1 MPDPIEQVADTSAGA
16 PMTGSTRVLRAGW
29 LKPSLVADLDRR
41 YGALP
46 LPEDDTWADFARRH
60 GEQVEAV
67 VCSGRAGVT
76 MEQMRALPRLRAVIN
91 HGVGFDRVDVGFAR
105 RTGIQVA
112 NTPDVLTDCV
122 ADTAVGL
129 VLDVMRGL
137 SAADR
142 FVRAGRWP
150 AERNFPL
157 MRRVT
162 GRKVGILGLG
172 RIGLA
177 VARRLDG
184 FGAAVSYHGRRQRD
198 DVAYA
203 YAPTPVDLARDSDVL
218 VVTAAGGPQTER
230 LVGRAV
236 LEALGPRG
244 FLVNVA
250 RGSVVDEDVLV
261 SMLVSGD
268 LGGAGLDVFSH
279 EPEVPARLLE
289 LDNVVLLPHLA
300 SGTEETREAIAQL
313 VLQNLDSYFSTG
325 TVLTPV

>member
-1 MPDPIEQVADTSAGA
+1 MTDQIARADGRRISDP
-16 PMTGSTRVLRAGW
+16 PRVLRTGW
-29 LKPSLVADLDRR
+29 LKPSLAAELDRR

-46 LPEDDTWADFARRH
+46 LPEDDSWPDFARRH

-67 VCSGRAGVT
+67 VCSGRTGVT
-76 MEQMRALPRLRAVIN
+76 AEQMRALPRLRAVIN
-91 HGVGFDRVDVGFAR
+91 HGVGFDRVDAGFAR

-129 VLDVMRGL
+129 VIDVMRGL

-150 AERNFPL
+150 VERNFPL
-157 MRRVT
+157 TRRVT
-162 GRKVGILGLG
+162 GCRVGILGLG

-184 FGAAVSYHGRRQRD
+184 FGVAVRYHSRARRD

-218 VVTAAGGPQTER
+218 VVTAAGGPQTQR
-230 LVGRAV
+230 LVGRTV

-250 RGSVVDEDVLV
+250 RGSVVDEDVMV
-261 SMLVSGD
+261 AMLASGG
-268 LGGAGLDVFSH
+268 LGGAGLDVFSQ
-279 EPEVPARLLE
+279 EPEVPPRLLD

-313 VLQNLDSYFSTG
+313 VLRNLDSYFSTG
-325 TVLTPV
+325 AVLTPV